1 MKHSRRA
8 ITHRGSAQ
16 LKPPGDIDG
25 QLQRPEAALYTARAD
40 VLPITAPEIQAMH
53 AEQIGTC
60 LTLLREV
67 V

>member
-8 ITHRGSAQ
+8 ITRGGSAQ
-16 LKPPGDIDG
+16 LKPRGGIDG
-25 QLQRPEAALYTARAD
+25 QLQRPEASFYTAQPD
-40 VLPITAPEIQAMH
+40 VLPITALEIQAMH

-67 V
+67 A

>member
-1 MKHSRRA
+1 MRHPRRVITQSGIHVLVRRIDA
-8 ITHRGSAQ
+8 I
-16 LKPPGDIDG
+16 
-25 QLQRPEAALYTARAD
+25 AA
-40 VLPITAPEIQAMH
+40 H